1 MKRFLTLPRLA
12 AIFFSVFAVALAGIF
27 IFQRLWVEPGEQCL
41 KNGGWYD
48 LETRICARPIYIP
61 DITGRAEG
69 ETRAQASDRGN
80 KELMELETQA
90 AAYDRA
96 RDAATEAER
105 ARVKA
110 INGR

>member
-12 AIFFSVFAVALAGIF
+12 AIFFSVFAVGLAGLF
-27 IFQRLWVEPGEQCL
+27 VFQKLWVDPGEKCADR
-41 KNGGWYD
+41 GGWYD
-48 LETRICARPIYIP
+48 METRICAQPIYIP

-69 ETRAQASDRGN
+69 ETREQASDRGN
-80 KELMELETQA
+80 RELLDLEAQA

-105 ARVKA
+105 KRVQE
-110 INGR
+110 ITGR